1 MGAAL
6 PKPSF
11 DAVDEARIDLTLRDM
26 SLDEKLGQMWQVDW
40 RTMRPRPGCA
50 GVPWLG
56 RVMEMVVNLLPGCS
70 SDRPLRDEDVDDVT
84 RLALGSVLGGGGAFP
99 NPNTPEGWCKQGDAL
114 QRAACA
120 TRAGVPLLIGND
132 TVHGQVHLE
141 GATLFPHHIGLG
153 CTRDAELVE
162 RLAML
167 AARESAAC
175 GINWIFAPC
184 ATVPRDL
191 RWGRTYEGFSEDP
204 QLVGELAAAEVRG
217 GAASPHPDP
226 PRPGTDPR
234 RDPEPNPIGS
244 KATSP

>member
-11 DAVDEARIDLTLRDM
+11 DAVDESRIDAMLRGM

-50 GVPWLG
+50 SVPWLG
-56 RVMEMVVNLLPGCS
+56 RLMELVVNLLPGCS
-70 SDRPLRDEDVDDVT
+70 SDRPLRDEDVEDVT

-99 NPNTPEGWCKQGDAL
+99 NPNTPEAWCEQADAL

-120 TRAGVPLLIGND
+120 TQAGVPLLIGND

-162 RLAML
+162 RLAVL

-204 QLVGELAAAEVRG
+204 QLVAELAAAEVAPR
-217 GAASPHPDP
+217 AAPGPALAP
-226 PRPGTDPR
+226 PWTRPGPALIPGPR
-234 RDPEPNPIGS
+234 S
-244 KATSP
+244 

>member
-1 MGAAL
+1 MPAR
-6 PKPSF
+6 PSGT
-11 DAVDEARIDLTLRDM
+11 R
-26 SLDEKLGQMWQVDW
+26 
-40 RTMRPRPGCA
+40 
-50 GVPWLG
+50 GVAKRCKFACTQCHRKSVKICLFG
-56 RVMEMVVNLLPGCS
+56 NIIMELVVNLLPGCS
-70 SDRPLRDEDVDDVT
+70 SDRPLRDEDVEDVT

-99 NPNTPEGWCKQGDAL
+99 NPNTPEAWCEQADAL

-120 TRAGVPLLIGND
+120 TQAGVPLLIGND

-162 RLAML
+162 RLAVL

-175 GINWIFAPC
+175 GINWVFAPC

-204 QLVGELAAAEVRG
+204 AIVATLGAAEVAQRVR
-217 GAASPHPDP
+217 AALQELM
-226 PRPGTDPR
+226 R
-234 RDPEPNPIGS
+234 RHM
-244 KATSP
+244 ATAA